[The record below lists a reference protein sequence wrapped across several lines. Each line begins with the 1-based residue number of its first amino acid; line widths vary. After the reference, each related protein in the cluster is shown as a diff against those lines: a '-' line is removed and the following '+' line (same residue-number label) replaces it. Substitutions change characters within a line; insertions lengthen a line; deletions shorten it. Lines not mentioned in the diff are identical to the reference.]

1 MGAANIFTGRVLA
14 RTEHTVHL
22 ETPSGLRMVCQC
34 NAAVAVG
41 TALSVVVRPDV
52 VQVVP
57 HGWTWT
63 GDNAFSGRVLTKTY
77 LGEVTALTVTL
88 PAGDTVL
95 CHVPSRLEQQFGYQE
110 ATAVLVGWQAQDA
123 HVLQVIMRSQAT
135 FWALWWMAGLIVT
148 GSVLLS
154 TSQVRAQDA
163 SWEQYMAE
171 GAQAYQNGQ
180 ETTAEM
186 FYLAA
191 LEHVQSAGPGDP
203 RLAATLN
210 TLAVLYH
217 SQRKYVQAESLYQHV
232 LQLLEQTIGPD
243 HPTLATTLNN
253 LAVVYEAQEKYGE
266 AVPLYQRALALLERT
281 LGPEHPNLA
290 ATLDNYADLLH
301 KMQREAEAAS
311 VEARARAIWA
321 QQKRE
326 SIGK

>member
-1 MGAANIFTGRVLA
+1 
-14 RTEHTVHL
+14 
-22 ETPSGLRMVCQC
+22 
-34 NAAVAVG
+34 
-41 TALSVVVRPDV
+41 
-52 VQVVP
+52 
-57 HGWTWT
+57 
-63 GDNAFSGRVLTKTY
+63 
-77 LGEVTALTVTL
+77 
-88 PAGDTVL
+88 
-95 CHVPSRLEQQFGYQE
+95 
-110 ATAVLVGWQAQDA
+110 
-123 HVLQVIMRSQAT
+123 MRSQAT
-135 FWALWWMAGLIVT
+135 FWAIWWMAGLIVM

-154 TSQVRAQDA
+154 AFQVRAQGA

-232 LQLLEQTIGPD
+232 VQLLEQTIGPD

-301 KMQREAEAAS
+301 KLQREAEAAS

-321 QQKRE
+321 RQKRE

>member
-1 MGAANIFTGRVLA
+1 
-14 RTEHTVHL
+14 
-22 ETPSGLRMVCQC
+22 
-34 NAAVAVG
+34 
-41 TALSVVVRPDV
+41 
-52 VQVVP
+52 
-57 HGWTWT
+57 
-63 GDNAFSGRVLTKTY
+63 
-77 LGEVTALTVTL
+77 
-88 PAGDTVL
+88 
-95 CHVPSRLEQQFGYQE
+95 
-110 ATAVLVGWQAQDA
+110 
-123 HVLQVIMRSQAT
+123 MRSQAT
-135 FWALWWMAGLIVT
+135 FWAIWWMAGLIVM
-148 GSVLLS
+148 GCVLLS
-154 TSQVRAQDA
+154 AFQVRAQGA

-191 LEHVQSAGPGDP
+191 LEHVQSVGPGDP

-217 SQRKYVQAESLYQHV
+217 SQRKHVQAESLYQHV

-290 ATLDNYADLLH
+290 VTLDNYADLLH

-321 QQKRE
+321 RQKRA